1 MSDLFSE
8 HHKRHE
14 RLETLAKTLFA
25 MSSLIGLH
33 GWYQSSKDLQ
43 QASQDAEDA
52 GRILLGKPE
61 VWS

>member
-1 MSDLFSE
+1 
-8 HHKRHE
+8 
-14 RLETLAKTLFA
+14 
-25 MSSLIGLH
+25 LH
-33 GWYQSSKDLQ
+33 GWYQSSEDLQ